1 MTAMTE
7 VRAFPFLDGPS
18 GRFGARLVPLDGA
31 PGAIPCGSLIVEGGL
46 ELALAELTR
55 RHPDA
60 ERRAL
65 LSLWSRHYFYSLIPS
80 VVLSGLI
87 EGRVLPLRLSES
99 AVVLNGDGVPAAIA
113 LPHAGAVDPDVPVPE
128 RLIPLA
134 RDHLEPLIDGL
145 AVQARLSPR
154 VLWGNAAGYLHWVVE
169 QLDTSAGADADA
181 LIHSPTWPGGWKNA
195 LDEPMR
201 YADCPDGRQAR
212 RKVCCLLYRVPGRK
226 LCSYCPLP
234 ERNQKE
240 RPN

>member
-1 MTAMTE
+1 M
-7 VRAFPFLDGPS
+7 
-18 GRFGARLVPLDGA
+18 PLDGA

>member
-1 MTAMTE
+1 MT
-7 VRAFPFLDGPS
+7 VPRAFPFLDGPS
-18 GRFGARLVPLDGA
+18 GRFGARLVPRGDA
-31 PGAIPCGSLIVEGGL
+31 PGAIPCGSLIEAGGL
-46 ELALAELTR
+46 ETALAELIR

-80 VVLSGLI
+80 VVLSGLD
-87 EGRVLPLRLSES
+87 EARVLPLRLSET
-99 AVVLNGDGVPAAIA
+99 AVVLNGDGVPAAVA
-113 LPHAGAVDPDVPVPE
+113 LPHEGAVDPGTPVPD

-145 AVQARLSPR
+145 AAQARLSPR

-169 QLDTSAGADADA
+169 QLDTPAGTEADA
-181 LIHSPTWPGGWKNA
+181 LIHSPSWPGGWKNA

-201 YADCPDGRQAR
+201 YTDCPDARQAR

-226 LCSYCPLP
+226 LCSYCPLL
-234 ERNQKE
+234 ERKHKE

>member
-1 MTAMTE
+1 METPQ
-7 VRAFPFLDGPS
+7 AFPFLDGPN
-18 GRFGARLVPLDGA
+18 GRFGARLVPLDSA
-31 PGAIPCGSLIVEGGL
+31 PGAIPCGSLIAGGGL
-46 ELALAELTR
+46 EIALAELIR

-80 VVLSGLI
+80 VVLSGLD

-99 AVVLNGDGVPAAIA
+99 AVVLNGDGLPAAIA
-113 LPHAGAVDPDVPVPE
+113 LPHAGTVDPDLAVPE

-145 AVQARLSPR
+145 AAQARLSPR

-169 QLDTSAGADADA
+169 QLDTSAGADAVA
-181 LIHSPTWPGGWKNA
+181 LIHSPAWPGGWKNA

-201 YADCPDGRQAR
+201 YTDCPDGRQAR